1 LAGRHR
7 ANSYSFNTSFP
18 FLGLPVRGVPQS
30 VAWNRGPNLAEPPT
44 DFERDEQMDFDI
56 QPLNLSVDSRF
67 FDLLTSSY
75 YRLVGK
81 PLVEVGRGAQWL
93 YHDANFVVV
102 AHNTDADPRFIYANQ
117 AAQICFGY
125 SWDEFVALPSRL
137 SAEAPNRAERHA
149 LLDTV
154 KRKGFASGYRGL
166 RITKSGCRFWIE
178 DGLVWQLVGKDGIL
192 YGQAAT
198 FRKWRAA

>member
-1 LAGRHR
+1 
-7 ANSYSFNTSFP
+7 
-18 FLGLPVRGVPQS
+18 
-30 VAWNRGPNLAEPPT
+30 
-44 DFERDEQMDFDI
+44 MDFDI
-56 QPLNLSVDSRF
+56 QSLDLSVDSRF

-75 YRLVGK
+75 RRLVGK
-81 PLVEVGRGAQWL
+81 PLVEAGRGAQWL

-102 AHNTDADPRFIYANQ
+102 AHNTHADPRFIYANQ

-125 SWDEFVALPSRL
+125 SWDEFMALPSRL
-137 SAEAPNRAERHA
+137 SAEAPNRAERQA

-154 KRKGFASGYRGL
+154 ARKGFAGGYRGL
-166 RITKSGCRFWIE
+166 RIAKSGRRFWIE
-178 DGLVWQLVGKDGIL
+178 DGVVWQLVGKDGIP